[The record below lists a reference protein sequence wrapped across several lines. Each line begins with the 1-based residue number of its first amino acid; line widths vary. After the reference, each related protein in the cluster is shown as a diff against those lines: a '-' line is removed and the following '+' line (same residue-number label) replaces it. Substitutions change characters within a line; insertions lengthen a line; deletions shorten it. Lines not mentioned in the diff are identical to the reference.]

1 LFFPAGA
8 SKRYVHDV
16 HFEAWKT
23 ECKGLYYLRT
33 ETSNRAEN
41 VSEKV
46 KLEKLKDYKQEEDN
60 SCLACEG

>member
-1 LFFPAGA
+1 
-8 SKRYVHDV
+8 V

-33 ETSNRAEN
+33 ETSHRAEN

-46 KLEKLKDYKQEEDN
+46 KLEKLKDYKQEDD
-60 SCLACEG
+60 SGCLACEG